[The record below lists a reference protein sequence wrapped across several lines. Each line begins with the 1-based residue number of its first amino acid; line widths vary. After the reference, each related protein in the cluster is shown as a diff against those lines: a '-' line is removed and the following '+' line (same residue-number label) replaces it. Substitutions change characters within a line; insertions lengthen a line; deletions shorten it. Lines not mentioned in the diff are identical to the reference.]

1 MQITPFLKP
10 HWPPPPH
17 LVAVN
22 AHHMGKLRNFTTIGT
37 ESSSKRRFSSSW
49 MWKKQEKKTTKTEK
63 EGKVYRSTFYFGLY
77 FFVPLFFSGEGWFA
91 QVTVCASSVEVQWLN
106 VSVYW
111 LKKLTPGECIVWW
124 WRLTYT
130 PQCPKRT
137 RIRGTREDQTMG
149 TKSTKTA

>member
-1 MQITPFLKP
+1 MQITPFLKR

-77 FFVPLFFSGEGWFA
+77 FFVPFFYIFFPGGLI
-91 QVTVCASSVEVQWLN
+91 CASDGVCQQCGGAVTECFRVLVEKVN
-106 VSVYW
+106 A
-111 LKKLTPGECIVWW
+111 
-124 WRLTYT
+124 R
-130 PQCPKRT
+130 
-137 RIRGTREDQTMG
+137 
-149 TKSTKTA
+149 